1 MYLIPLL
8 IIYLLWFSYI
18 FTIKS
23 VECSQAVSNPADKAS
38 EAIVNNDPFLHSN
51 LRTTCVATLLSG
63 GHAANALPQRARAN
77 VNCRIFPGHS
87 IEEIRST
94 LASLI
99 NDDGVSI
106 TALAPVRPSPPSP
119 PLDPKITDPIER
131 IAAKYWPGIP
141 VIASMANG
149 YTDATFLGAVG
160 IPTYGIPGIWYDP
173 DGNGAHGLNER
184 MEVRSIYVGRDYMFE
199 LVKAYAD

>member
-1 MYLIPLL
+1 MIA
-8 IIYLLWFSYI
+8 
-18 FTIKS
+18 TKS
-23 VECSQAVSNPADKAS
+23 GS
-38 EAIVNNDPFLHSN
+38 
-51 LRTTCVATLLSG
+51 ATV
-63 GHAANALPQRARAN
+63 RARAYHQA
-77 VNCRIFPGHS
+77 VISHRLS
-87 IEEIRST
+87 
-94 LASLI
+94 
-99 NDDGVSI
+99 
-106 TALAPVRPSPPSP
+106 
-119 PLDPKITDPIER
+119 
-131 IAAKYWPGIP
+131 PGIP